1 MGADSRHQWFL
12 EKMTVGIG
20 YYSQQ
25 YFETVVCGQVIML
38 AILKQGSYA
47 VIKSHKN
54 DN

>member
-1 MGADSRHQWFL
+1 MEL
-12 EKMTVGIG
+12 PIVGIG

-47 VIKSHKN
+47 VIKSHKS